1 MGGGEGDHGGGR
13 EADRQ
18 HTCHRA
24 AQWRTG
30 NRARASV
37 AGRCIACRAYDV
49 GTSWAIGNWRRAQ
62 GGGAELNGNGSPGV
76 EKAARNYDFGSRV
89 AGPTNSRPG
98 PNPPTPTL
106 PFHLPYNPKKIPLPT
121 PRNTTEH

>member
-62 GGGAELNGNGSPGV
+62 GGVAELNGNGSRGV
-76 EKAARNYDFGSRV
+76 GKAARNYEFGSRLAV
-89 AGPTNSRPG
+89 TTNSRPG
-98 PNPPTPTL
+98 PRRPTPL
-106 PFHLPYNPKKIPLPT
+106 VAFNSLDNPKMGDRPS
-121 PRNTTEH
+121 PRQARS